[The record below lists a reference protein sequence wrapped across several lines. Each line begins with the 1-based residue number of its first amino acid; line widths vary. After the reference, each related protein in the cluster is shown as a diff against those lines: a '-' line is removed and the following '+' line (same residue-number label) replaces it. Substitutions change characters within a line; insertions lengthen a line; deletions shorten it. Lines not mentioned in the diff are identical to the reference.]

1 MNHPVTVSVVIPCF
15 NHGQYLP
22 EAVASVEAA
31 GRDDVEMIVVDD
43 GSTDERTLQEMGVLA
58 SRGIRVIRQENR
70 GLAAARNAGI
80 RAARGELILPLDSDN
95 RIREAYLVE
104 GVKILREAPDVGVVY
119 GNAEYFGERTG
130 IWEVPPFE
138 FSQLA
143 KANSIDACALY
154 RKSVWESVG
163 GYDETMPWMGW
174 EDWDFWL
181 RVAGRGWGFTHTPA
195 ITFDYRV
202 RRGSMLEVTN
212 QHVPELLAHI
222 FGKPENRAARDLRA
236 LSLEVDQLREKVR
249 FLEESRDYRLGRGIL
264 DPIRAVVRLMAQR
277 RTGR

>member
-1 MNHPVTVSVVIPCF
+1 
-15 NHGQYLP
+15 
-22 EAVASVEAA
+22 
-31 GRDDVEMIVVDD
+31 
-43 GSTDERTLQEMGVLA
+43 
-58 SRGIRVIRQENR
+58 
-70 GLAAARNAGI
+70 
-80 RAARGELILPLDSDN
+80 
-95 RIREAYLVE
+95 
-104 GVKILREAPDVGVVY
+104 
-119 GNAEYFGERTG
+119 
-130 IWEVPPFE
+130 
-138 FSQLA
+138 
-143 KANSIDACALY
+143 
-154 RKSVWESVG
+154 VWESVG

-181 RVAGRGWGFTHTPA
+181 RVAGRGWGFTHTTA

-249 FLEESRDYRLGRGIL
+249 FLEESRDYRLGSGIL
-264 DPIRAVVRLMAQR
+264 DPIRAVVRLMAPR